1 MPGLTIGL
9 IFLINSAQKALASR
23 QDLCSFDE
31 TTGALICCLGTFILM
46 IKLRTNG
53 DRWFVAF
60 VACVGVVITIFLGQL
75 ELVRLAYVR
84 LNDYRDNLLSHSLNV
99 AKSGRD
105 TLLIVNN
112 TSQTLCSDD
121 NLKELRLL
129 TFKAHYLR
137 DIGRVLN
144 NRIVCTAL
152 WGRLSPPAELP
163 AADREVDG
171 GHRLWGQAADIGSH
185 LTKVDMVMHGTAIVF
200 TSPVA
205 FALYERAQPNLS
217 AHIISQDGQYIYRT
231 FGDAAQLTTYRP
243 EKLAWYDLRSH
254 RLASRCSSDLDI
266 CVIAALTGV
275 SILQQSPGVL
285 LALVAFG
292 GLAGSG
298 LGVVAVQWRRG
309 HSSLPQ
315 QVKRSIAEGRVNV
328 VYQPLVRLRDG
339 HINGAEVLARL
350 SDNHGAP
357 IAPDVFI
364 MIAEQ
369 HGVIKD
375 LTRIVVRKALDEMK
389 ACLRNDADFYLSL
402 NFSVDDVIDPNTLEF
417 LDEEVRRHGLSAQQ
431 IVLELTER
439 STAHHE
445 RLIESMK
452 SFRARGYE
460 FFIDDFG
467 TGYSNLAYL
476 AKLPIS
482 GIKIDRIFTQA
493 IGTEAVSAEIV
504 ENICNI
510 ARRLELKLIVEGV
523 ETREQAEYV
532 LGLHSDAVGQGWYFG
547 RPVPARALLGRLPAE
562 T

>member
-1 MPGLTIGL
+1 
-9 IFLINSAQKALASR
+9 
-23 QDLCSFDE
+23 
-31 TTGALICCLGTFILM
+31 M
-46 IKLRTNG
+46 IKLRTSG
-53 DRWFVAF
+53 DRWFVAL
-60 VACVGVVITIFLGQL
+60 VACVGVAITIFLGQM
-75 ELVRLAYVR
+75 ELVRLSYIR
-84 LNDYRDNLLSHSLNV
+84 LNDYRDNLLSHSVNV

-105 TLLIVNN
+105 TLTVVNG

-121 NLKELRLL
+121 NLRELRLL

-171 GHRLWGQAADIGSH
+171 GHRLWGQVAGIGSH
-185 LTKVDMVMHGTAIVF
+185 MTKVDMVMHGTAIVF

-205 FALYERAQPNLS
+205 FAIYERSQPNLS

-231 FGDAAQLTTYRP
+231 FGDATQLTTQRP

-254 RLASRCSSDLDI
+254 RITARCSDDLDL

-275 SILQQSPGVL
+275 SIIQQSPGVL
-285 LALVAFG
+285 MALVAFG

-298 LGVVAVQWRRG
+298 LGVAAVRWRRG

-315 QVKRSIAEGRVNV
+315 QVKRSIADGRINV

-350 SDNHGAP
+350 SDDHGVP

-364 MIAEQ
+364 LIAEE

-375 LTRIVVRKALDEMK
+375 ITRIVVRKALDEM
-389 ACLRNDADFYLSL
+389 LPRLQSDPDFYLSL
-402 NFSVDDVIDPNTLEF
+402 NFSVDDVIDPDTLEF
-417 LDEEVRRHGLSAQQ
+417 LDKEVKRHGLSSQQ
-431 IVLELTER
+431 IVLEITER

-445 RLIESMK
+445 RLIESMR

-482 GIKIDRIFTQA
+482 GIKIDRMFTQA

-523 ETREQAEYV
+523 EIKEQADYV
-532 LGLHSDAVGQGWYFG
+532 LAIHPDAVGQGWLFG
-547 RPVPARALLGRLPAE
+547 RPGAALNLPEKLAMAI
-562 T
+562 

>member
-1 MPGLTIGL
+1 MLK
-9 IFLINSAQKALASR
+9 QR
-23 QDLCSFDE
+23 
-31 TTGALICCLGTFILM
+31 GALICCLGTFILM

-60 VACVGVVITIFLGQL
+60 VACIGVAITILLGQM
-75 ELVRLAYVR
+75 ELVRLSYIR
-84 LNDYRDNLLSHSLNV
+84 LNDYRDNLLSHSVNV

-105 TLLIVNN
+105 TLSVVND

-144 NRIVCTAL
+144 NHIVCTAL

-163 AADREVDG
+163 TADREVDG
-171 GHRLWGQAADIGSH
+171 GHRLWGQVVGIGSH
-185 LTKVDMVMHGTAIVF
+185 LTAVDMVMHGTAVVF

-205 FALYERAQPNLS
+205 FALYERPQSNLS
-217 AHIISQDGQYIYRT
+217 AHVISQDGQYIYRT
-231 FGDAAQLTTYRP
+231 FGDASQLTTQRP

-254 RLASRCSSDLDI
+254 RLASSCSNDLDI

-275 SILQQSPGVL
+275 SILQQAPGVL

-298 LGVVAVQWRRG
+298 LGVAAVQWRRG

-315 QVKRSIAEGRVNV
+315 QVKRSIAEGRVSV

-339 HINGAEVLARL
+339 HVNGAEVLARL
-350 SDNHGAP
+350 SDDHGDP

-364 MIAEQ
+364 MIAEE

-375 LTRIVVRKALDEMK
+375 ITRIVVRKALDDMQMRLQK
-389 ACLRNDADFYLSL
+389 SADFYLSL
-402 NFSVDDVIDPNTLEF
+402 NLSVDDVIDPNTLEF
-417 LDEEVRRHGLSAQQ
+417 LDDEVKKHGLSSRQ
-431 IVLELTER
+431 IVLEITER

-482 GIKIDRIFTQA
+482 GIKIDRMFTQA

-510 ARRLELKLIVEGV
+510 ARRMELKLIVEGV
-523 ETREQAEYV
+523 ETQEQAAYV
-532 LGLHSDAVGQGWYFG
+532 LALHPEAVGQGWHFG
-547 RPVPARALLGRLPAE
+547 RPVPAWGLPPAV
-562 T
+562 

>member
-1 MPGLTIGL
+1 
-9 IFLINSAQKALASR
+9 
-23 QDLCSFDE
+23 
-31 TTGALICCLGTFILM
+31 M
-46 IKLRTNG
+46 IKLRTSG
-53 DRWFVAF
+53 DRWFVAL
-60 VACVGVVITIFLGQL
+60 VACVGVAITILLGQM
-75 ELVRLAYVR
+75 ELVRLSYIR
-84 LNDYRDNLLSHSLNV
+84 LNDYRDSLLSHSLNV

-105 TLLIVNN
+105 TLTVVNG

-121 NLKELRLL
+121 NLRELRLL

-171 GHRLWGQAADIGSH
+171 GHRLWGQVAGIGSH
-185 LTKVDMVMHGTAIVF
+185 MTKVDMVVHGTAIVF

-205 FALYERAQPNLS
+205 FAIYERSQPNLS

-231 FGDAAQLTTYRP
+231 FGDAAQLTTQRP

-254 RLASRCSSDLDI
+254 RIAARCSDDLDL

-275 SILQQSPGVL
+275 SIMQQSPGVL
-285 LALVAFG
+285 MALVAFG

-298 LGVVAVQWRRG
+298 LGVAAVRWRRG

-315 QVKRSIAEGRVNV
+315 QVKRSIADGRVNV

-339 HINGAEVLARL
+339 HVNGAEVLARL
-350 SDNHGAP
+350 SDDHGDP

-364 MIAEQ
+364 LIAEE

-375 LTRIVVRKALDEMK
+375 ITRIVVRKALDEM
-389 ACLRNDADFYLSL
+389 LPRLQSDPHFYLSL
-402 NFSVDDVIDPNTLEF
+402 NFSVDDVIDPETLEF
-417 LDEEVRRHGLSAQQ
+417 LDKEVKRHGLSSQQ
-431 IVLELTER
+431 IVLEITER

-445 RLIESMK
+445 RLIESMR
-452 SFRARGYE
+452 SFCARGYE

-482 GIKIDRIFTQA
+482 GIKIDRMFTQA

-523 ETREQAEYV
+523 ETKEQADYV
-532 LGLHSDAVGQGWYFG
+532 LAIHPDAVGQGWLFG
-547 RPVPARALLGRLPAE
+547 RPGAASSLPERLAMAI
-562 T
+562 